1 MTTEPAEPAT
11 PSDPAPEGEPPTE
24 PAAQA
29 DPSGQLPE
37 DHPLVKAYRATKADL
52 ATVKQ
57 KADAEREELE
67 RLRLSAL
74 SDAERAIE
82 EARNA
87 GKAEATSAFGERL
100 ARAELKAALTGVV
113 ADPAD
118 IVAELDVKK
127 YLTDDGEVDTAKV
140 AAVVTKFGGLKP
152 AGAPAGSADG
162 GPMGTPPPPPDLDA
176 RIAEAQ
182 AKGDARTV
190 IALNSQKLAA
200 QAAGQ

>member
-1 MTTEPAEPAT
+1 MTTPPAEPAT
-11 PSDPAPEGEPPTE
+11 PSEPAPAGEPPTE
-24 PAAQA
+24 PTAPQ

-52 ATVKQ
+52 ANVKQ
-57 KADAEREELE
+57 KAEAEREELE
-67 RLRLSAL
+67 RLRLAAL
-74 SDAERAIE
+74 SDADRAIE
-82 EARNA
+82 DAKNA

-127 YLTDDGEVDTAKV
+127 YLTDDGEVDVAKV

-152 AGAPAGSADG
+152 AGLPAGSADG
-162 GPMGTPPPPPDLDA
+162 GPQGPRTPAAPDLDA

-200 QAAGQ
+200 QASQ